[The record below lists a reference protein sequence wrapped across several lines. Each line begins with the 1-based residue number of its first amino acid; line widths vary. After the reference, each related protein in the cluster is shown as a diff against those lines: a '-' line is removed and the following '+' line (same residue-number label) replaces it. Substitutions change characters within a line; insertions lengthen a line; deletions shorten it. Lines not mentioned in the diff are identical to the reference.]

1 MKAIILENP
10 GDPKKLKLTEIEKP
24 PIKEEEVLVEVK
36 SVSINPIDVKTRSGK
51 GAYSKLKDENP
62 LILGWDISGIV
73 VETNSSKF
81 KLNDE
86 VFGMINFPGHGK
98 AYAQFVTA
106 SENHIALKPKN
117 ISFEEAAATNLA
129 ALTALQAIE
138 KAELKEGQNVL
149 IHAASGGVG
158 HFAVQIAKYLGASVT
173 GTSSAK
179 NREFVLSVGADNH
192 INYTNYD
199 WENSEEKFDF
209 ILDTIGGENIDHSVK
224 VLKNGGTIISIP
236 SGLNEKVEEKATS
249 VNAKGF
255 TMLVQSNGNDMQKLA
270 ELLEKSFIK
279 PHIYKTY
286 HFDKMSE
293 AHKELEKGRAVGK
306 IVVNF

>member
-86 VFGMINFPGHGK
+86 IFGMINFPGHGK